1 MRGGGRERKVS
12 AGRGPGNGKGW
23 GKALRDGAVAV
34 YLCCCDESGQHEAA
48 GGGGHAAESSG
59 EWDRNRCGGRGRSA
73 HGSSAMP
80 CRTARA
86 AACGTPPESGQEPDA
101 RVSQRALRPGRTP
114 AGILVALL
122 VSVAGWAVTAELI
135 SLMLG
140 GRPRWGPLDRIGAIG
155 ARTWGDPLV
164 GVLACLFV
172 LGGVALVVHALTPG
186 RPRLI
191 PLRTR
196 DPLLAVGLTRAGLR
210 RALTAAVYA
219 VDGVDAARVVVR
231 PDRVEVLVRAMA
243 AVPGSCCPR
252 WRRPSATRS
261 CGRRGGRPR
270 RSVLRLQAGRG

>member
-1 MRGGGRERKVS
+1 MR
-12 AGRGPGNGKGW
+12 
-23 GKALRDGAVAV
+23 
-34 YLCCCDESGQHEAA
+34 
-48 GGGGHAAESSG
+48 ESSG
-59 EWDRNRCGGRGRSA
+59 EWDREPLWRAGAERARLFGDAVPDGPRGGLRNA
-73 HGSSAMP
+73 PA
-80 CRTARA
+80 
-86 AACGTPPESGQEPDA
+86 PESGQEPDA

-219 VDGVDAARVVVR
+219 VDDVDAARVVVR
-231 PDRVEVLVRAMA
+231 PDRIEVLVRGTAGRTGELLPQVAA
-243 AVPGSCCPR
+243 AVGDTLVR
-252 WRRPSATRS
+252 IGAEARREV
-261 CGRRGGRPR
+261 
-270 RSVLRLQAGRG
+270 VLRVQAGRG